1 VIKRAVWFSAGAA
14 IGAGG
19 TVWARRRV
27 ESISKRMR
35 SGELTG
41 DVVAM
46 VDRRAQRAARRVRGA
61 VDAGREE
68 ARRREDQLWR
78 ELEVRARAR

>member
-1 VIKRAVWFSAGAA
+1 MVKRAVWFSAGAA

-19 TVWARRRV
+19 SMWARRRV
-27 ESISKRMR
+27 ESLSRR
-35 SGELTG
+35 VRTGELTG
-41 DVVAM
+41 DVVSIL
-46 VDRRAQRAARRVRGA
+46 DRRAQSAARRFRRA

-78 ELEVRARAR
+78 DLEMRARAR